1 MAPMTRRGRP
11 PSPDVLT
18 PAEWE
23 VVHLVRHG
31 ATNRRIASLRGTS
44 LDAVKTHI
52 EHARARLGI
61 ESREAL
67 RHWRG
72 VPLSSPLRRY
82 TMPETASDRLALS
95 NIGQVSVTVTDVERA
110 VAFYRDV
117 LGLPHLFTAGD
128 LAFIDA
134 DGTRI
139 MLDALPEARGQGT
152 SVLYFSVADIHTA
165 CDALT
170 AHGVAL
176 TGAPHM
182 IYRHPDTG
190 VEEWM
195 AFFADPD
202 GNTLAFMS
210 AVGA

>member
-1 MAPMTRRGRP
+1 MAQRGRP
-11 PSPDVLT
+11 PASDVLT

-31 ATNRRIASLRGTS
+31 VTNRRIAELRGTS

-52 EHARARLGI
+52 EHARAKLGI
-61 ESREAL
+61 ETRAAL
-67 RHWRG
+67 RYWPG
-72 VPLSSPLRRY
+72 VPRVSPLGRSP
-82 TMPETASDRLALS
+82 MSDATASSSLALS
-95 NIGQVSVTVTDVERA
+95 HLGQVSITVTDVERA

-128 LAFIDA
+128 LAFMDA
-134 DGTRI
+134 DGTRL

-152 SVLYFSVADIHTA
+152 SVLYFAVEDIHAA
-165 CDALT
+165 CAALT
-170 AHGVAL
+170 ARGVAL

-202 GNTLAFMS
+202 GNTLS
-210 AVGA
+210 LVSTVGG

>member
-1 MAPMTRRGRP
+1 MARRGRP
-11 PSPDVLT
+11 PSSDVLT

-31 ATNRRIASLRGTS
+31 VPNRRIAELRGTS

-61 ESREAL
+61 DSREAL

-72 VPLSSPLRRY
+72 IPASSPLRSF
-82 TMPETASDRLALS
+82 TMPETTSPQLALS
-95 NIGQVSVTVTDVERA
+95 HIGQVSITVTDVERS

-117 LGLPHLFTAGD
+117 LGLPHLFTSGQ
-128 LAFIDA
+128 LAFMDA

-139 MLDALPEARGQGT
+139 MLDALPEARGHHA
-152 SVLYFSVADIHTA
+152 SALYFTVADIHAA

-170 AHGVAL
+170 AQGVAM

-210 AVGA
+210 AVGT